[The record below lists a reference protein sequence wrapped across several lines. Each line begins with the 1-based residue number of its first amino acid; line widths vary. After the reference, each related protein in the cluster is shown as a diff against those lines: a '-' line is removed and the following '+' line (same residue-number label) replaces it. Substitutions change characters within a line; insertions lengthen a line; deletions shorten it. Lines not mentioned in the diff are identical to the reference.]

1 MQARNYSLR
10 LNPGGGFICDA
21 KGSSES
27 VQREACQQTAMDAAN
42 GAPPPFNGQQDD
54 RVYWDKQ
61 EQKWCLE
68 DEHGAS
74 FQYSEAVKTWIPLV
88 CSDAAL
94 ES

>member
-1 MQARNYSLR
+1 M
-10 LNPGGGFICDA
+10 
-21 KGSSES
+21 E
-27 VQREACQQTAMDAAN
+27 AAN
-42 GAPPPFNGQQDD
+42 GAQQQEGKPPLYNGQEDD

-88 CSDAAL
+88 SCSICVW
-94 ES
+94 